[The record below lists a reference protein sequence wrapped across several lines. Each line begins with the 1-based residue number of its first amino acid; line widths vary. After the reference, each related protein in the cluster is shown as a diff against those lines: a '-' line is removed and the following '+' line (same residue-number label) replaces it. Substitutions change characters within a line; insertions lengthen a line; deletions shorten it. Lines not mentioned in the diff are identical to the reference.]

1 MVLFLSLID
10 LFTLQLLNNS
20 RGEGA
25 WKMWGDVPPKKI
37 QGHKKRYLLLRRE
50 SRGGVRPWKHHKP
63 PLAENISSQLLSTL
77 TNEHTP
83 QIILGTKVI
92 KINVTI
98 PSD

>member
-1 MVLFLSLID
+1 MGGRSPEKN
-10 LFTLQLLNNS
+10 T
-20 RGEGA
+20 GA
-25 WKMWGDVPPKKI
+25 QEEVPSSKKKE
-37 QGHKKRYLLLRRE
+37 Q
-50 SRGGVRPWKHHKP
+50 GGVRPWKHHKP

-98 PSD
+98 PSN